1 MDMQAGMIVLFIF
14 VMLICGSIGAMGDRL
29 AKLRRRVDSLERNVK
44 AMSEYLRE
52 KHGATDQDI
61 GQKLLYSL
69 HEFDDN

>member
-1 MDMQAGMIVLFIF
+1 MQAGMIVLFIF
-14 VMLICGSIGAMGDRL
+14 VILAGYSIGAMGDRL
-29 AKLRRRVDSLERNVK
+29 KKLMRRVDSLERNVK

-61 GQKLLYSL
+61 GHHLLYSL

>member
-1 MDMQAGMIVLFIF
+1 MQAGMIVLFIF
-14 VMLICGSIGAMGDRL
+14 VMLAGGSIGAMGDRL
-29 AKLRRRVDSLERNVK
+29 TKLRRRVDSLERNVK

-61 GQKLLYSL
+61 GQKFLYNL

>member
-1 MDMQAGMIVLFIF
+1 
-14 VMLICGSIGAMGDRL
+14 
-29 AKLRRRVDSLERNVK
+29 
-44 AMSEYLRE
+44 MSEYLRE